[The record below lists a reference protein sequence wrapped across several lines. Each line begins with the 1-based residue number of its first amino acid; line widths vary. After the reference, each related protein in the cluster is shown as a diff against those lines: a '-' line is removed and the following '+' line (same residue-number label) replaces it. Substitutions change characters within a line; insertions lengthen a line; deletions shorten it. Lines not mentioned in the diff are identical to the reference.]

1 MPELRN
7 SVNKEMEG
15 AEGSGRLR
23 VVVIDDHAPVRRN
36 LRELLEIRD
45 TYEVV
50 GEASNGAE
58 AIELV
63 DEVKPDLVLMDVNMP
78 VMGGIEATEAIK
90 KSWPETKVLALT
102 ALGDMAN
109 ISAMVKAG
117 AGGYLLKGG
126 RADELMSSLD
136 AVAKGAVALGEK
148 VAIDAIH
155 EYADLEARYLQAQ
168 KMEAVGRLAGGIAH
182 DFNNVLAIIE
192 NYAHFIADAMPEG
205 DPNLQDLHEITGATE
220 RAKQLVR
227 QLLAFSR
234 KEETHPQVVDLN
246 ARISDLQ
253 SMLEP
258 VIGEDVRL
266 QTVLADELWQVEI
279 DPGQLDQALMNLVVN
294 ARDAMPEGGD
304 LWVTTANVSVDR
316 EQAAAEPDLS
326 PGDYVCLTI
335 LDDGMGMPPD
345 VAAHVFEPFFT
356 TKPKEWGTGL
366 GLSTVFGIVKQAH
379 GCITVDSTLGEG
391 TRFRIFLP
399 RSSEELSVP
408 SISPPIEFDF
418 DLSPG
423 VALVVEDDEPVCR
436 LVERILSRNG
446 YTVLSAHNG
455 EEALDFLGRHPL
467 EIDLLI
473 TDVVMPGMSGIE
485 IAERVA
491 SVHPDA
497 KVVYMSGHTDRVVEQ
512 YGLDEN
518 AWLSKPFGEDAL
530 LRKIVAVMQGSA
542 RA

>member
-1 MPELRN
+1 
-7 SVNKEMEG
+7 MEG
-15 AEGSGRLR
+15 AEHSGKLR

-58 AIELV
+58 AIDLV
-63 DEVKPDLVLMDVNMP
+63 ERVEPDLVLMDVNMP
-78 VMGGIEATEAIK
+78 VMNGIEATEAIK
-90 KSWPETKVLALT
+90 RSRPETKVLALT

-126 RADELMSSLD
+126 RADELMNSLD
-136 AVAKGAVALGEK
+136 AVAKGAVALGEQ

-182 DFNNVLAIIE
+182 DFNNVLAIID
-192 NYAHFIADAMPEG
+192 NYSSFIADAMADN
-205 DPNLQDLHEITGATE
+205 DPNLQDLNEIRGATE

-234 KEETHPQVVDLN
+234 KEETHPQTVDLN
-246 ARISDLQ
+246 ERITSLQ
-253 SMLEP
+253 SMLDP

-266 QTVLADELWQVEI
+266 QTLLADGLWPVQI

-304 LWVTTANVSVDR
+304 LWITTANASITA
-316 EQAAAEPDLS
+316 EEAAAEPDLS
-326 PGDYVCLTI
+326 PGDYVSLTI
-335 LDDGMGMPPD
+335 LDDGLGMPAE

-391 TRFRIFLP
+391 TRFRILLP
-399 RSSEELSVP
+399 KATESEEAPLAPPP
-408 SISPPIEFDF
+408 SDFDF

-423 VALVVEDDEPVCR
+423 VALIAEDDEPVCR
-436 LVERILSRNG
+436 LVERILTRNG
-446 YTVLSAHNG
+446 YTVLSAANG

-473 TDVVMPGMSGIE
+473 TDVVMPAMSGIDL
-485 IAERVA
+485 AQRVRDI
-491 SVHPDA
+491 HPA
-497 KVVYMSGHTDRVVEQ
+497 VNVVFMSGHTDRVVEQ
-512 YGLDEN
+512 HGIDRN
-518 AWLSKPFGEDAL
+518 ACLTKPFSEQDL
-530 LRKIVAVMQGSA
+530 LRKIAEVQRNIS

>member
-1 MPELRN
+1 M
-7 SVNKEMEG
+7 MDG
-15 AEGSGRLR
+15 AEHNSGKLR

-63 DEVKPDLVLMDVNMP
+63 DSVHPDLVLMDVNMP

-90 KSWPETKVLALT
+90 RSRPETKVLALT

-126 RADELMSSLD
+126 RADELMNSLD
-136 AVAKGAVALGEK
+136 AVANGAVALGEK

-192 NYAHFIADAMPEG
+192 NYARFIADGMPEG

-234 KEETHPQVVDLN
+234 KEVTHPQIVDLN
-246 ARISDLQ
+246 EQISALQ

-266 QTVLADELWQVEI
+266 QTVLADDLWSIEI
-279 DPGQLDQALMNLVVN
+279 DPGQLDQILMNLVVN

-304 LWVTTANVSVDR
+304 VWLTTANVSVGV
-316 EQAAAEPDLS
+316 EEAAAEPDLS
-326 PGDYVCLTI
+326 PGEYVCLTI
-335 LDDGMGMPPD
+335 LDDGLGMPPD
-345 VAAHVFEPFFT
+345 VAAHIFEPFFT

-379 GCITVDSTLGEG
+379 GCITVDSTQGEG
-391 TRFRIFLP
+391 TRFRILLP
-399 RSSEELSVP
+399 RTLDEAKAVVAPPP
-408 SISPPIEFDF
+408 SDFDF

-446 YTVLSAHNG
+446 YTVLSAHDG

-473 TDVVMPGMSGIE
+473 TDVVMPGMSGMDL
-485 IAERVA
+485 AQRVA
-491 SVHPDA
+491 NVHPQVD
-497 KVVYMSGHTDRVVEQ
+497 VVYMSGHTDRVIEQ
-512 YGLDEN
+512 HGLDQE
-518 AWLSKPFGEDAL
+518 ACLAKPFGEQDL
-530 LRKIVAVMQGSA
+530 LRKIAAVQRSA
-542 RA
+542 TA